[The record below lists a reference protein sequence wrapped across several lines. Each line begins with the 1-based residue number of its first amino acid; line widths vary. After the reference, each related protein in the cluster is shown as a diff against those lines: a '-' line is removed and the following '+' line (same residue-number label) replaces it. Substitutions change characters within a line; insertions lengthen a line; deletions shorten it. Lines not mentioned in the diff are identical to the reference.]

1 MPVVAASS
9 QAAKSRSLATAAR
22 NARLCSGDQTR
33 SFGRATAGRYYCWR
47 LLTILGGVTVPALV
61 TLNLNG
67 PVRAPLSWAT
77 FAVSLLVAI
86 SAAVEG
92 FFRYGERWRHYRRTA
107 ELLKTEGWQFLQ
119 LTGHYRRHAAHALA
133 YPLFASRVEDIL
145 QQDVD
150 AYITTVAAEAADRQP
165 ADPQDQGQPPPDA

>member
-1 MPVVAASS
+1 
-9 QAAKSRSLATAAR
+9 
-22 NARLCSGDQTR
+22 
-33 SFGRATAGRYYCWR
+33 
-47 LLTILGGVTVPALV
+47 VT
-61 TLNLNG
+61 
-67 PVRAPLSWAT
+67 WAT
-77 FAVSLLVAI
+77 FALSLLVAI

-119 LTGHYRRHAAHALA
+119 LTGYYRRHAAHALA

-150 AYITTVAAEAADRQP
+150 AYITTVAAEPADRPPSDP
-165 ADPQDQGQPPPDA
+165 ADQRPGDAAPPDTPGT

>member
-1 MPVVAASS
+1 M
-9 QAAKSRSLATAAR
+9 
-22 NARLCSGDQTR
+22 
-33 SFGRATAGRYYCWR
+33 
-47 LLTILGGVTVPALV
+47 
-61 TLNLNG
+61 
-67 PVRAPLSWAT
+67 
-77 FAVSLLVAI
+77 AV

-165 ADPQDQGQPPPDA
+165 ADPQDQGQPPLDA